1 MAAILG
7 VTPQDVTTPQ
17 ADHMAAILNGRV
29 PPPARLVPPPA
40 EPEEPEELEEP
51 EEPEELEEPEDE
63 ELEERN
69 EYIDYELPEDENSLE
84 KVPTKTKA
92 GGAVKKARATSA
104 RARRGR
110 RGRVANTLDPSA

>member
-1 MAAILG
+1 VGLRDPEPRAHAG
-7 VTPQDVTTPQ
+7 C
-17 ADHMAAILNGRV
+17 
-29 PPPARLVPPPA
+29 PARRPSRGQ
-40 EPEEPEELEEP
+40 
-51 EEPEELEEPEDE
+51 

-69 EYIDYELPEDENSLE
+69 DYIDYELPEDEYSLE

>member
-1 MAAILG
+1 
-7 VTPQDVTTPQ
+7 
-17 ADHMAAILNGRV
+17 MAAILNGRV

-40 EPEEPEELEEP
+40 EPEEPEELEEDA
-51 EEPEELEEPEDE
+51 EDEDE
-63 ELEERN
+63 ELEVRN
-69 EYIDYELPEDENSLE
+69 DYIDYELPEDENSLE

>member
-40 EPEEPEELEEP
+40 RLVPPP
-51 EEPEELEEPEDE
+51 AELEEPEDE

-69 EYIDYELPEDENSLE
+69 DYIDYELPEDEYSLE
-84 KVPTKTKA
+84 KVLTKTKA